1 MYTPSEV
8 RQIISDYKWMKNII
22 DSQVYECDSTSIGQY
37 GIESSMPKAQGTT
50 GDKVLVRVLRN
61 DRDYRKTQSLIDKI
75 NFIDKNEEHIKNE
88 KNYHILQL
96 LKQGEKHNRIMV
108 IMNVRSKENFYS
120 RIDDIV
126 DTIITVQTNRTNRT
140 NETNETNGVKH
151 IN

>member
-61 DRDYRKTQSLIDKI
+61 DRDYRKTQSLVDKI
-75 NFIDKNEEHIKNE
+75 NFIDKNEEHITNE

-126 DTIITVQTNRTNRT
+126 QSITHAQTNES
-140 NETNETNGVKH
+140 NETNQTNDVKH

>member
-1 MYTPSEV
+1 MYTPTEV
-8 RQIISDYKWMKNII
+8 RQMISDYKWMKNII

-61 DRDYRKTQSLIDKI
+61 DRDYRKTQSLVDKI

-126 DTIITVQTNRTNRT
+126 DSIISVQTNGT
-140 NETNETNGVKH
+140 NETNQTNDVKH

>member
-61 DRDYRKTQSLIDKI
+61 DKDYRKTQSLVDKI
-75 NFIDKNEEHIKNE
+75 NFIDNNEEHITNE

-126 DTIITVQTNRTNRT
+126 QSITHAQA
-140 NETNETNGVKH
+140 NETNESNQTNDVKH

>member
-1 MYTPSEV
+1 MYTPTEV
-8 RQIISDYKWMKNII
+8 RQMISDYKWMKNII

-37 GIESSMPKAQGTT
+37 GIESSMPKSQGTT

-61 DRDYRKTQSLIDKI
+61 DRDYRKTQSLVDKI

-126 DTIITVQTNRTNRT
+126 DSIISAQT
-140 NETNETNGVKH
+140 NETNETNQTNDVKH

>member
-61 DRDYRKTQSLIDKI
+61 DRDYRKTQSLVDKI
-75 NFIDKNEEHIKNE
+75 NFIDKNEEYIRND

-126 DTIITVQTNRTNRT
+126 QSITHAQT
-140 NETNETNGVKH
+140 NETNETNQTNDVKH